1 MVGYKLLT
9 DLSTCRATRQDLF
22 SDASFAKIKP
32 GSRVINVARG
42 GVISEVALARALDGG
57 RVAGA
62 ALDVFAD
69 EPPAFEGGRDGRA
82 AGQGA
87 SDGPHL

>member
-1 MVGYKLLT
+1 MQ
-9 DLSTCRATRQDLF
+9 QDLF

-32 GSRVINVARG
+32 GSRIINVARG
-42 GVISEVALARALDGG
+42 GVISEAALARALDAG

-69 EPPAFEGGRDGRA
+69 EPPAFEGGRGWANGRA
-82 AGQGA
+82 TAKGSAYAGMNCW
-87 SDGPHL
+87 LLEC